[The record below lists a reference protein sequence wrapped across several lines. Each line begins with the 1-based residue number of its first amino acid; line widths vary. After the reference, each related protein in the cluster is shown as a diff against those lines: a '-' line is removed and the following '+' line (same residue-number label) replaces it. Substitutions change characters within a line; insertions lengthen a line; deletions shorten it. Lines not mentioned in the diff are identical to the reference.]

1 MRHLGSI
8 VLSMLLVPIVYV
20 LTGIGLVD
28 WSVAESGSSL
38 DYPRLA
44 VALVTLL
51 GAGLAYAVLV
61 LARLSP
67 LGLILAGLALFGVS
81 MWETLANDSFQH
93 TMPRSILGV
102 DQAGWATAGPVSA
115 LLALPLI
122 ATVISPRRWRRWANP
137 PAAVA
142 PTPAYA
148 PPAGYPGFPPAPQPG
163 APAPYNPQFAA
174 PASPAPAFGTP
185 ISPAAPAAP
194 HPTVVD
200 PTSVMPSSGPPAAP
214 VQAPVQQYPP
224 PQQYPP
230 VWPAQEPNDPEATR
244 KL

>member
-38 DYPRLA
+38 NYGRLA
-44 VALVTLL
+44 VALMALL
-51 GAGLAYAVLV
+51 VAGLAYATLV

-81 MWETLANDSFQH
+81 LWETFANDSFVH

-102 DQAGWATAGPVSA
+102 DQAGWAVAGPVGA
-115 LLALPLI
+115 LLALPLV

-148 PPAGYPGFPPAPQPG
+148 PPPAGYPGLPPAAQPM
-163 APAPYNPQFAA
+163 APSQPAPYAPQYAA
-174 PASPAPAFGTP
+174 PTSPAGSFGTP

-194 HPTVVD
+194 NPTVVD
-200 PTSVMPSSGPPAAP
+200 PTSVLPGSGPLAP
-214 VQAPVQQYPP
+214 SAP
-224 PQQYPP
+224 QYPP
-230 VWPAQEPNDPEATR
+230 VWPAQEPFDPEATR